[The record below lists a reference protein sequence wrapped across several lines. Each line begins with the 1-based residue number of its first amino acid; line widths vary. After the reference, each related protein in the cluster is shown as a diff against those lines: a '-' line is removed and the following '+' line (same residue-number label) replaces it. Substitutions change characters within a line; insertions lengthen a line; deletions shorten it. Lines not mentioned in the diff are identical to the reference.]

1 VSDDQLA
8 SACYVDL
15 RNPRTVS
22 LSAIDTENR
31 DKCGLCFPD
40 GTIPDDVDELLVGH
54 YKSKIHLTADDDH
67 ELDNQV
73 TTPDDPVCAADGLA
87 EKLGSEDFGPED
99 LEELASRGGDA

>member
-1 VSDDQLA
+1 VSDDHLA

-22 LSAIDTENR
+22 VSAIDPENR

-40 GTIPDDVDELLVGH
+40 GTIPDEVDEVLVGH
-54 YKSKIHLTADDDH
+54 YKSKIHHTADDDH
-67 ELDNQV
+67 ELDDQV
-73 TTPDDPVCAADGLA
+73 TTPDDPVCAAEGLA
-87 EKLGSEDFGPED
+87 AKLGAEDFGPED